1 MVDSGM
7 KLSKFFLRVQQR
19 VMQAAP
25 KKSLDINNDISLI
38 FPSYRGAELY
48 FYIEIIALTLL
59 NLPN

>member
-7 KLSKFFLRVQQR
+7 KLSRFFLRVQQR

-38 FPSYRGAELY
+38 FPSYRGAE
-48 FYIEIIALTLL
+48 
-59 NLPN
+59 